1 MYLKRQIRRNVFE
14 SNSSSMHSLVI
25 SREDRLLT
33 KDELTD
39 GMYLL
44 DDGIWDIWM
53 DDDLYFGRSPFQ
65 CLATFESKVRYAIA
79 SLCCCKSDE
88 EKKST
93 FEEIKTIVLEA
104 IPTCKDVKLPRDSY
118 YEKEKVVY
126 GGVDED
132 ILSGFLEKNNIDLKD
147 FLLNKKYVVIVDGDE
162 YCIYDELKKSGIIN
176 KDNIEK
182 EYPES
187 ED

>member
-1 MYLKRQIRRNVFE
+1 MRRQIRRNVFE
-14 SNSSSMHSLVI
+14 TNSSSMHSLVI
-25 SREDRLLT
+25 LKDDRLLM

-39 GMYLL
+39 EMYLYE
-44 DDGIWDIWM
+44 DGVWDIWM

-65 CLATFESKVRYAIA
+65 CLSTFESKVRYAIA
-79 SLCCCKSDE
+79 SLCSWRSNK
-88 EKKST
+88 EKKAT
-93 FEEIKTIVLEA
+93 FEKIKEIVIEA
-104 IPTCKDVKLPRDSY
+104 IPECKDVKLPRDNY
-118 YEKEKVVY
+118 CEKEKVVY

-132 ILSGFLEKNNIDLKD
+132 ILSGFLEKNNIKLKD

>member
-1 MYLKRQIRRNVFE
+1 MRIQVRRNVFE
-14 SNSSSMHSLVI
+14 TNSSSMHSLVI
-25 SREDRLLT
+25 LKEDRLFT
-33 KDELTD
+33 KNELTD
-39 GMYLL
+39 GMYLHKN
-44 DDGIWDIWM
+44 GVWDIWM

-79 SLCCCKSDE
+79 SLCCYRSDE

-93 FEEIKTIVLEA
+93 FEKIKEIVLEA
-104 IPTCKDVKLPRDSY
+104 IPECKDVELPTDNYS
-118 YEKEKVVY
+118 EKEKVIY
-126 GGVDED
+126 GSVDDD
-132 ILSGFLEKNNIDLKD
+132 ILSGFLKKNNIELKD

-176 KDNIEK
+176 KDNIDK

>member
-1 MYLKRQIRRNVFE
+1 MRRQIRRNVFE
-14 SNSSSMHSLVI
+14 TNSSSMHSLVI
-25 SREDRLLT
+25 LKDDRLLM

-39 GMYLL
+39 EMYLHE
-44 DDGIWDIWM
+44 DGVWDIWM

-65 CLATFESKVRYAIA
+65 CLSTFESKVRYAIA
-79 SLCCCKSDE
+79 SLCSWRSNE
-88 EKKST
+88 EKKAT
-93 FEEIKTIVLEA
+93 FEKIKEIVIEA
-104 IPTCKDVKLPRDSY
+104 IPECKDVKLPRDNY
-118 YEKEKVVY
+118 CEKEKVVY

-132 ILSGFLEKNNIDLKD
+132 ILSGFLEKNNIKLKD